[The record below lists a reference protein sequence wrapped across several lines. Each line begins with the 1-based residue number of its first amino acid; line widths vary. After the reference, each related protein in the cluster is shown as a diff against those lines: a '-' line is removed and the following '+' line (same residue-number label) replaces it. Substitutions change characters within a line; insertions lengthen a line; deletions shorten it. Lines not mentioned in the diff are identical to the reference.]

1 MGNEHDP
8 MGVVTS
14 DRHLEPDDPFPYT
27 YKICAMCKETL
38 PEDEMTRFRN
48 GDYVCKDCLYDYVED
63 HGGEYAK
70 EYIEKDIET
79 IWDYYMEW
87 WFESLPKDEQLA
99 IVREGY
105 RKKEQEKPVIF
116 CPSSNPLGKDQQEF
130 CKESD
135 GFFEFAKE
143 KLT

>member
-38 PEDEMTRFRN
+38 AEDEMTRFRN

-87 WFESLPKDEQLA
+87 WFENLPKDEQLA

-116 CPSSNPLGKDQQEF
+116 YPSSNPLGKDQQEF

>member
-14 DRHLEPDDPFPYT
+14 DRHLELDDPFPYT

-38 PEDEMTRFRN
+38 AEDEMTRFRN
-48 GDYVCKDCLYDYVED
+48 GEYVCKDCLYDYVED
-63 HGGEYAK
+63 RGGEYVK

-87 WFESLPKDEQLA
+87 WFENLPRMSSWLLSGRDTGKRSRRSLSSFT
-99 IVREGY
+99 R
-105 RKKEQEKPVIF
+105 RVI
-116 CPSSNPLGKDQQEF
+116 P
-130 CKESD
+130 
-135 GFFEFAKE
+135 
-143 KLT
+143 